1 MPFPLLHQV
10 FVLHAPTHSCLH
22 PASLL
27 AEQQTLDI
35 NRSSWETIFL
45 PQEMLP
51 DYTMGASVCNYYS
64 YEEQD
69 LDYIKE
75 NWEDIVE
82 DESVRAELQVGKLK
96 LK

>member
-51 DYTMGASVCNYYS
+51 DYTMGASVCNYYNFS
-64 YEEQD
+64 GTAASFR
-69 LDYIKE
+69 L
-75 NWEDIVE
+75 
-82 DESVRAELQVGKLK
+82 LK
-96 LK
+96 CVYFTE

>member
-1 MPFPLLHQV
+1 MYDEKPIKIKTIFAWEGPLFFIMPFPLLHQV

-27 AEQQTLDI
+27 AEQETLDI

-51 DYTMGASVCNYYS
+51 DYTMGASVCNYYNFS
-64 YEEQD
+64 GTAVSFRQ
-69 LDYIKE
+69 
-75 NWEDIVE
+75 
-82 DESVRAELQVGKLK
+82 
-96 LK
+96 